1 MARRSLKQYG
11 SEQDRPL
18 SDGTPRR
25 CANVRKVSY
34 LCIRKYCKVMSLLG
48 NIIWFILGG
57 FLLGMWYI
65 IVGLL
70 FCITIVGIP
79 FGYQLMKLG
88 VMAMFPFGQTPEF
101 ENGSMGCVSILFNV
115 LWILLGGIELALAH
129 AALALLFFV
138 TIIGIPF
145 GMQHLKLAK
154 LALVP
159 FGQCVR

>member
-1 MARRSLKQYG
+1 
-11 SEQDRPL
+11 
-18 SDGTPRR
+18 
-25 CANVRKVSY
+25 
-34 LCIRKYCKVMSLLG
+34 MSLLG

-79 FGYQLMKLG
+79 FG
-88 VMAMFPFGQTPEF
+88 
-101 ENGSMGCVSILFNV
+101 
-115 LWILLGGIELALAH
+115 
-129 AALALLFFV
+129 
-138 TIIGIPF
+138 
-145 GMQHLKLAK
+145 MQHLKLAK